1 MDSERSAA
9 TLGIAACI
17 AVLATAGAPYLV
29 GRPTAVG
36 PYYDAGAAGPPLVAL
51 FAAVV
56 AVVLAAGVSRR
67 TDPSLAA
74 GIAVA
79 VGAIMA
85 LLAWDW
91 ALAVEPS
98 LVGGFTAIDAFRHH
112 RWLFA
117 SVTLL
122 VTAAGGWYARAV
134 LS

>member
-9 TLGIAACI
+9 TFGIAACI
-17 AVLATAGAPYLV
+17 AVIAIAGAPYLV
-29 GRPTAVG
+29 GRASAVG
-36 PYYDAGAAGPPLVAL
+36 PYYAAGAAGPPLVSL

-56 AVVLAAGVSRR
+56 AIVLAAGRSRR
-67 TDPSLAA
+67 TDPALAA

-79 VGAIMA
+79 VGAFMV
-85 LLAWDW
+85 LLAWEW

-117 SVTLL
+117 LVTLF
-122 VTAAGGWYARAV
+122 VPASGGWYARVV